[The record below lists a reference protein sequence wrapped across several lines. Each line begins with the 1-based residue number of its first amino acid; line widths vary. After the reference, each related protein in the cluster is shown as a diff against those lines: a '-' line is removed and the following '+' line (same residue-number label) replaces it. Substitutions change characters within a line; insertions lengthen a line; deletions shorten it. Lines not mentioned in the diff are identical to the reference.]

1 MANFETVI
9 VETDLL
15 ILGGGMAACG
25 AAVEAAYW
33 AKQNGLK
40 VTLVDKAA
48 VDRSG
53 AVAMGLSAINQ
64 YVGLKDGTNTLK
76 DYVDYVRNDLMG
88 VTREDLV
95 ANIARHVDSTVHLF
109 EKWGL
114 PIWKDEKGKYVHEGR
129 WQLMINGESYKVIVA
144 EAAKN
149 ALLQSGVG
157 QIFERVFIVGPIM
170 DGDRCAGAVGFSVR
184 ENKFYVFKA
193 KATLVAM
200 GGAVHVFKPRSS
212 GEGMGRAW
220 YPPWN
225 SGSSAYFTIRAGAE
239 MTCQE
244 VRFIPVRFKD
254 AYGPV
259 GAWFLLFKSRATN
272 SQGGDY
278 MVERRP
284 ELEKWGPY
292 GRVKPVPANLRNY
305 LGMLDVMDG
314 KGPINMRTEEA
325 IQKIAD
331 TYKDDPKAYKKK
343 MKELESE
350 AWEDFLDMTISQAIL
365 WASTNV
371 QPEEQSSE
379 IAASEPYFIGSH
391 SGASGAWVS
400 GPEDLQTDE
409 TKAEYFW
416 GYTNM
421 STVKGLFCAGDASG
435 ASSHKFSSGSH
446 AEGRIAAKSAI
457 KFIVENNAHATVDP
471 AKVES
476 LKAEILK
483 PLDTYEQHKNATTDP
498 EINPNYI
505 KPRMFMFRLQKI
517 MDEYA
522 GGISSPI
529 HNQRGLA
536 EQGPGTAGLAQG
548 GLRETRRFQLART
561 HALLGKHTPHVAGRS
576 ARPDHALPRRDSLA
590 RILLPRGQAGSRRR
604 EVACL
609 RQLPGSIPRR
619 TPGRCEPGRSC
630 RSSRSPR
637 STNCSEDSAARF
649 GAGDS
654 RGREGTSHPPVARM
668 KQGLSKECPHCGQ
681 PMVRWANPQ
690 WS

>member
-9 VETDLL
+9 VDTDLL

-25 AAVEAAYW
+25 AAVEAAHW

-64 YVGLKDGTNTLK
+64 YVGLKDGTNSVK

-88 VTREDLV
+88 ITREDLV

-114 PIWKDEKGKYVHEGR
+114 PIWKDAEGKYVHEGR
-129 WQLMINGESYKVIVA
+129 WQLMINGESYKVVVA

-149 ALLQSGVG
+149 ALLQDGLG
-157 QIFERVFIVGPIM
+157 EIYERVFIVGPLM
-170 DGDRCAGAVGFSVR
+170 DGDRCAGAVGFSIR
-184 ENKFYVFKA
+184 ENKIYIFKA
-193 KATLVAM
+193 KATLAAM

-225 SGSSAYFTIRAGAE
+225 SGSSAYFTMKAGAE

-272 SQGGDY
+272 AMDGNY
-278 MVERRP
+278 MVERKA
-284 ELEKWGPY
+284 ELDNWLPY

-305 LGMLDVMDG
+305 LGMLDIMEG
-314 KGPINMRTEEA
+314 KGPLFMRTEEA

-331 TYKDDPKAYKKK
+331 NFKDDPKTYKKK
-343 MKELESE
+343 MKDLESE
-350 AWEDFLDMTISQAIL
+350 AWEDFLDMTISQALL
-365 WASTNV
+365 WAGTNT
-371 QPEEQSSE
+371 QPEEKSSE
-379 IAASEPYFIGSH
+379 IAPAEPYFIGSH
-391 SGASGAWVS
+391 SGASGAWVC
-400 GPEDLQTDE
+400 GPEDLQSGE
-409 TKAEYFW
+409 SKNEYFW

-457 KFIVENNAHATVDP
+457 KFILDNKSAPNVEQAMVD
-471 AKVES
+471 AVA
-476 LKAEILK
+476 AEILK
-483 PLDTYEQHKNATTDP
+483 PLETYETHKDETTDP
-498 EINPNYI
+498 EVNPNYI
-505 KPRMFMFRLQKI
+505 RPRMFMFRLQKI

-522 GGISSPI
+522 GGVSSQFTTNKPQLERALELLEFLKEDSKKLAAPNLHELMRCWENIHRMWQAEAHVRTILFRDETRWPGYYFRADTPKIDEENWHVFANCRYDPATGDWQMRTRPI
-529 HNQRGLA
+529 H
-536 EQGPGTAGLAQG
+536 
-548 GLRETRRFQLART
+548 
-561 HALLGKHTPHVAGRS
+561 
-576 ARPDHALPRRDSLA
+576 
-590 RILLPRGQAGSRRR
+590 RIFA
-604 EVACL
+604 
-609 RQLPGSIPRR
+609 
-619 TPGRCEPGRSC
+619 
-630 RSSRSPR
+630 
-637 STNCSEDSAARF
+637 
-649 GAGDS
+649 
-654 RGREGTSHPPVARM
+654 
-668 KQGLSKECPHCGQ
+668 
-681 PMVRWANPQ
+681 
-690 WS
+690 

>member
-1 MANFETVI
+1 MKNFETVV

-33 AKQNGLK
+33 AKKNGLK

-48 VDRSG
+48 MDRSG

-64 YVGLKDGTNTLK
+64 YVGLKDGENTIAN
-76 DYVDYVRNDLMG
+76 YVDYVRNDLMG

-95 ANIARHVDSTVHLF
+95 ANIARHVDGSVHLF

-114 PIWKDEKGKYVHEGR
+114 PIWKEEGGGYVHEGR

-149 ALLQSGVG
+149 AMGTDD
-157 QIFERVFIVGPIM
+157 IYERVFIVGPMM
-170 DGDRCAGAVGFSVR
+170 DGDTCIGAYGFSVR
-184 ENKFYVFKA
+184 EDKFYIFKA
-193 KATLVAM
+193 RSTMVAM

-212 GEGMGRAW
+212 GEGQGRAW

-225 SGSSAYFTIRAGAE
+225 AGASTYFTLAAGAE
-239 MTCQE
+239 QTCQE

-272 SQGGDY
+272 AFGGEY

-284 ELEKWGPY
+284 ELEKWLPY
-292 GRVKPVPANLRNY
+292 GKVKPIPANLRNW

-314 KGPINMRTEEA
+314 KGPIYMRTEEA

-331 TYKDDPKAYKKK
+331 KHKDDPKAYKKK

-365 WASTNV
+365 WAATNTA
-371 QPEEQSSE
+371 PEERSSE
-379 IAASEPYFIGSH
+379 IAAAEPYFIGSH

-400 GPEDLQTDE
+400 GPEDLAPKD
-409 TKAEYFW
+409 YFW
-416 GYTNM
+416 GYENM
-421 STVKGLFCAGDASG
+421 STAKGVFCAGDASG

-446 AEGRIAAKSAI
+446 AEGRIAGKAAI
-457 KFIVENNAHATVDP
+457 RYLVNENPPAPSVDD
-471 AKVES
+471 AVIEK
-476 LKAEILK
+476 LKEQ
-483 PLDTYEQHKNATTDP
+483 TYAPHTHFEANKDATTQTD
-498 EINPNYI
+498 INPNYI
-505 KPRMFMFRLQKI
+505 RPNMFMMRLQKI

-522 GGISSPI
+522 GGVTAQFTTSKPMLDRALELLTFLKEDSEKL
-529 HNQRGLA
+529 GA
-536 EQGPGTAGLAQG
+536 EDMHELMRCWENYHRMFQAEVHVRTILY
-548 GLRETRRFQLART
+548 REETRWPGYYF
-561 HALLGKHTPHVAGRS
+561 RS
-576 ARPDHALPRRDSLA
+576 DFPKLDEANWKCFVNCTYDANNETWEMMKRP
-590 RILLPRGQAGSRRR
+590 I
-604 EVACL
+604 
-609 RQLPGSIPRR
+609 IPM
-619 TPGRCEPGRSC
+619 S
-630 RSSRSPR
+630 
-637 STNCSEDSAARF
+637 
-649 GAGDS
+649 
-654 RGREGTSHPPVARM
+654 
-668 KQGLSKECPHCGQ
+668 
-681 PMVRWANPQ
+681 
-690 WS
+690 

>member
-1 MANFETVI
+1 MPTFENVV

-25 AAVEAAYW
+25 AAVEAAHW
-33 AKQNGLK
+33 AKQHGLK

-53 AVAMGLSAINQ
+53 AVAMGLSAINL
-64 YVGLKDGTNTLK
+64 YVGLKDGANSVK

-114 PIWKDEKGKYVHEGR
+114 PIWKDENGNYVHEGR

-149 ALLQSGVG
+149 ALLANGG
-157 QIFERVFIVGPIM
+157 GEIIERIFIVGPLM

-225 SGSSAYFTIRAGAE
+225 AGSSAYFTLRAGAE

-272 SQGGDY
+272 AMGGNY
-278 MVERRP
+278 MVERKP

-292 GRVKPVPANLRNY
+292 GRVKPIPANLRNY
-305 LGMLDVMDG
+305 LGMLDVMEG
-314 KGPINMRTEEA
+314 KGPISMRTEEA
-325 IQKIAD
+325 IQNIAAQ
-331 TYKDDPKAYKKK
+331 YKDDEKAHKKK

-365 WASTNV
+365 WAGTNV
-371 QPEEQSSE
+371 QPEEKSSE

-400 GPEDLQTDE
+400 GEEDLQTDQ
-409 TKAEYFW
+409 TRSEYFW
-416 GYTNM
+416 GYANM
-421 STVKGLFCAGDASG
+421 STAKGLFCAGDASG

-446 AEGRIAAKSAI
+446 VEGRIAAKSAI
-457 KFIVENNAHATVDP
+457 RFILENNSLPKVDD
-471 AKVES
+471 AAIEG

-483 PLDTYEQHKNATTDP
+483 PLELFEQHKNATTDP

-522 GGISSPI
+522 GGVSSQFVT
-529 HNQRGLA
+529 N
-536 EQGPGTAGLAQG
+536 EM
-548 GLRETRRFQLART
+548 QLKR
-561 HALLGKHTPHVAGRS
+561 ALE
-576 ARPDHALPRRDSLA
+576 
-590 RILLPRGQAGSRRR
+590 LLDLLQ
-604 EVACL
+604 
-609 RQLPGSIPRR
+609 
-619 TPGRCEPGRSC
+619 
-630 RSSRSPR
+630 
-637 STNCSEDSAARF
+637 EDSAKL
-649 GAGDS
+649 GAANLHELM
-654 RGREGTSHPPVARM
+654 RCWENVHRLWQAEAHVRTMLFREETRWPGYYFRADLPAMDEGKWHVFANCKYDPKTAEWQMIKRPILHIFPQA
-668 KQGLSKECPHCGQ
+668 KEHELLGG
-681 PMVRWANPQ
+681 
-690 WS
+690 